1 MIPTGLMVKTD
12 YVDKNP
18 DLAAMPGLLRSW
30 QIRQVYSNSLVGGL
44 AALLGGIVFAWALW
58 GTISHY
64 RLIVWI
70 SCYMAIFV
78 VRLLLI
84 SAYRK
89 AAPTGKELFTWGT
102 RHTLVTTLSGLVWT
116 TAAVF
121 IFPEDSAYLQIFMII
136 FVGGIVAGAVVVYSA
151 TNEYL
156 INILLVL
163 MPLSG
168 RFIYQGEDFDLRIG
182 VILFLFGGFM
192 ALLGHSIHKLY
203 AEFLTLRFEKDDLI
217 EQLRADISWRDQSF
231 SLTERLRVDAE
242 IANAAKN
249 EFLTNMSHELR
260 TPLTAIIGF
269 SELLAGRFFGEL
281 NEKQI
286 SYVQEIF
293 DSGHQ
298 LLKLINDILDL
309 SRIETGKADLNISAV
324 DLNQLLNNCIGM
336 IKERSIRRNLTL
348 ELQIKEDDFFGK
360 EILADE
366 LRLKQ
371 IVVNLLSNATKF
383 SPVGGH
389 VRLEAQ
395 RNGHELMISVSDT
408 GIGIKPEDQDRIYEV
423 FERLNFS
430 FSRPE
435 PGTGLGLALV
445 RKLVELHGGRVW
457 VESEG
462 EGKGSTFR
470 FVIPYLESGK
480 EEQENEPLKDRNDT
494 IDGSIQAIVMA
505 RKKHPRVLVV
515 EDNGPNIRLI
525 TNLLE
530 AGGYE
535 PLLAFSA
542 EEGIKVAERENP
554 SVILMDISLPGMN
567 GLAAT
572 RALKENPAT
581 AQIPVIA
588 LTAHAMKDDETRVR
602 EAGCDAYI
610 LKPVDTEIFNATI
623 SKLIK

>member
-1 MIPTGLMVKTD
+1 MVKTD

>member
-309 SRIETGKADLNISAV
+309 SRIETSKADLNISAV

>member
-1 MIPTGLMVKTD
+1 MIQTGLMVKTD
-12 YVDKNP
+12 CVDKNLN
-18 DLAAMPGLLRSW
+18 LAAMPGLLRSW

-64 RLIVWI
+64 RLIAWI

-242 IANAAKN
+242 IANTAKN

-298 LLKLINDILDL
+298 LLRLINDILDL

-494 IDGSIQAIVMA
+494 TDGSIQAIVMA

-542 EEGIKVAERENP
+542 EEGIKVAGRENP

-581 AQIPVIA
+581 AHIPVIA

>member
-1 MIPTGLMVKTD
+1 MEKNDIQEKDFNHTSRQERIRFAQINQIYYHTILATWTALTAVLM
-12 YVDKNP
+12 
-18 DLAAMPGLLRSW
+18 LAW
-30 QIRQVYSNSLVGGL
+30 V
-44 AALLGGIVFAWALW
+44 LW
-58 GTISHY
+58 GAIPHL
-64 RLIVWI
+64 RLIAWVASYFI
-70 SCYMAIFV
+70 FSMA
-78 VRLLLI
+78 RLLLVLAFRKSEPSGNELSAWERYHRAMTFLI
-84 SAYRK
+84 SLLWAI
-89 AAPTGKELFTWGT
+89 AAIFL
-102 RHTLVTTLSGLVWT
+102 
-116 TAAVF
+116 
-121 IFPEDSAYLQIFMII
+121 FPENSEHLQIFMTL
-136 FVGGIVAGAVVVYSA
+136 FFGGRVAGAAVIYSP
-151 TNEYL
+151 TGEYL
-156 INILLVL
+156 TNISLALV
-163 MPLSG
+163 PLAG
-168 RFIYQGEDFDLRIG
+168 RFLYEGGEFHIMVG
-182 VILFLFGGFM
+182 VILFMYGVLMVFFGHGV
-192 ALLGHSIHKLY
+192 HKLY
-203 AEFLTLRFEKDDLI
+203 SEIFTLRFERDDLVKD
-217 EQLRADISWRDQSF
+217 LRAGILWRDQA
-231 SLTERLRVDAE
+231 LAETARLRAE
-242 IANAAKN
+242 AEVSNAAKN

-309 SRIETGKADLNISAV
+309 SKIETGKTDLAISAV
-324 DLNQLLNNCIGM
+324 DLSQLLNNCIGM
-336 IKERSIRRNLTL
+336 IKERAIRRNLTL

-371 IVVNLLSNATKF
+371 IIVNLLSNATKF

-389 VRLEAQ
+389 VRLEAE
-395 RNGHELMISVSDT
+395 RSGHELMISVSDT
-408 GIGIKPEDQDRIYEV
+408 GIGIKHEDQERIYGT
-423 FERLNFS
+423 FERLDFS

-470 FVIPYLESGK
+470 FVIPFLEAGK
-480 EEQENEPLKDRNDT
+480 ENPEDAPLKDRNDT
-494 IDGSIQAIVMA
+494 TDGSIQGIVMA
-505 RKKHPRVLVV
+505 GKHPRVLVV

-542 EEGIKVAERENP
+542 EEGIKMAGRENP
-554 SVILMDISLPGMN
+554 SVILMDISLPGIN
-567 GLAAT
+567 GLSAT

-581 AQIPVIA
+581 NHIPVIA

-623 SKLIK
+623 SKLIKQNIS